1 MSTPVAIKTETID
14 LDQFLKLS
22 DVVSSGGEAKW
33 LIKDGLVKVNG
44 EAETRR
50 RRTLRLGDVVQVP
63 DAGEF
68 EVVANT
74 ST

>member
-1 MSTPVAIKTETID
+1 MSTPVSIKTETID
-14 LDQFLKLS
+14 LDQFLKLA
-22 DVVSSGGEAKW
+22 DVVASGGEAKW
-33 LIKDGLVKVNG
+33 MIREGIVTVNG

-50 RRTLRLGDVVQVP
+50 RRTLHLGDVVQIP

-68 EVVANT
+68 EVVAKT